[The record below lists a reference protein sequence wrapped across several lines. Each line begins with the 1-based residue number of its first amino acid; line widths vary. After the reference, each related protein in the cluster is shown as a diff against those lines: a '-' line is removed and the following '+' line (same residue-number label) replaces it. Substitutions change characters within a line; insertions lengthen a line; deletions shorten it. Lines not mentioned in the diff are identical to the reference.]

1 MAIRAD
7 QVGSS
12 GSFGAVPLFAGTALI
27 SLIAMVIAVPIG
39 LFSAIY
45 LAEYAHPKFRTVAKP
60 LLEVLAGVPD
70 RRVRILRGADHRT
83 GAARLGRGSSGST
96 SPPRARSP
104 RASSWAS

>member
-27 SLIAMVIAVPIG
+27 SFIAMAIAVPIG

-45 LAEYAHPKFRTVAKP
+45 LAEYAHPRFRTWAKP
-60 LLEVLAGVPD
+60 LLEVLAGVPT
-70 RRVRILRGADHRT
+70 VVYGFFAALDHRPRV
-83 GAARLGRGSSGST
+83 ARLG
-96 SPPRARSP
+96 
-104 RASSWAS
+104 

>member
-12 GSFGAVPLFAGTALI
+12 GAFGAVPLFAGTLLI

-45 LAEYAHPKFRTVAKP
+45 LAEYAHPMFRNGPTRCLRCWRVFRP
-60 LLEVLAGVPD
+60 SCTD
-70 RRVRILRGADHRT
+70 SSRR
-83 GAARLGRGSSGST
+83 
-96 SPPRARSP
+96 
-104 RASSWAS
+104 